1 MNHGQLRCKQVY
13 VAFGLC
19 TSIGKP
25 CNVLSVM
32 HVHMYVRL
40 VRNFESKIK
49 RKYSTRRLNSTKS
62 HKRKFN

>member
-40 VRNFESKIK
+40 VWWKATIKGQKILGKKDLPRIFRRNAS
-49 RKYSTRRLNSTKS
+49 
-62 HKRKFN
+62 